1 MVFILTHGCVARWV
15 LRGVRADIELVGG
28 LVGIHRRYVFALADV
43 CGLRQAHGMVN
54 VSSFS
59 RGCMH
64 AAHAFV
70 PSCWS
75 MRLRSRRCHIFWDL
89 SQ

>member
-43 CGLRQAHGMVN
+43 WAQAGARYGKCVVVLKRLYACSTCVCSIMLE
-54 VSSFS
+54 
-59 RGCMH
+59 H
-64 AAHAFV
+64 ALA
-70 PSCWS
+70 
-75 MRLRSRRCHIFWDL
+75 
-89 SQ
+89 